1 MRQAPTPG
9 PWEVEVF
16 GDYQGHYKLKTPLRN
31 WATGSTTG
39 DILDEERA
47 NAQLMEAAPAMY
59 EACKAALADLPL
71 LDRHPDPARYS
82 KLMNI
87 LQDAVAKAEGREA
100 LDSRD

>member
-1 MRQAPTPG
+1 MRQKHTPG
-9 PWEVEVF
+9 PWEVKVYEN
-16 GDYQGHYKLKTPLRN
+16 YPGHYKLKTPLRN
-31 WATGSTTG
+31 WGTGTTG

-82 KLMNI
+82 KLVLI
-87 LQDAVAKAEGREA
+87 LQDALAKAEREKP
-100 LDSRD
+100 SPRQP